1 MQQKEAIRI
10 ENLHKAFRVGEQ
22 TLPVLRGLD
31 FSIHCGD
38 FFVIL
43 GPSGCGKSTL
53 LHSLIGLEEPTEGRI
68 SFFGDNLYEGK
79 NEDDRAVMR
88 KQMVGM
94 VYQQPNWIRSLNV
107 IENVAFPLI
116 LLGREKEDA
125 LEKAHE
131 VLGDVGMQNWAYHRP
146 TELSSGQQQRVALSR
161 ALIHNPE
168 VIIADE
174 PTGNLDYQSGKA
186 VMELLSHINKTKGQ
200 MIVMVTH
207 DLEYLPYAKRILSM
221 FDGKIVRIY
230 EENEKEEI
238 VNHSKYKRTIFS

>member
-1 MQQKEAIRI
+1 
-10 ENLHKAFRVGEQ
+10 
-22 TLPVLRGLD
+22 
-31 FSIHCGD
+31 
-38 FFVIL
+38 
-43 GPSGCGKSTL
+43 
-53 LHSLIGLEEPTEGRI
+53 
-68 SFFGDNLYEGK
+68 
-79 NEDDRAVMR
+79 
-88 KQMVGM
+88 
-94 VYQQPNWIRSLNV
+94 
-107 IENVAFPLI
+107 
-116 LLGREKEDA
+116 
-125 LEKAHE
+125 
-131 VLGDVGMQNWAYHRP
+131 
-146 TELSSGQQQRVALSR
+146 VALSR

-238 VNHSKYKRTIFS
+238 VNHSKYKRTILS